1 MSQQTNV
8 ADLLKNIDMDA
19 LVRIMKP
26 SATPDG
32 ARQLILPVYNTQV
45 SLKAFPGSKH
55 LTDAQLDEALIAARD
70 LAIEFEM
77 KLSRTRADS
86 EVTRLNDAHGEW
98 VELSERPTT
107 SSRSRAPTA
116 RHRVASSTSP
126 WVPSRPC
133 GTSTMPL
140 CRAARRST
148 MLSSMWTG
156 R

>member
-77 KLSRTRADS
+77 NLSRTRADS
-86 EVTRLNDAHGEW
+86 EVTRLNNAHGEW
-98 VELSERPTT
+98 VELSERTYDLIEK
-107 SSRSRAPTA
+107 SRSY
-116 RHRVASSTSP
+116 
-126 WVPSRPC
+126 C
-133 GTSTMPL
+133 E
-140 CRAARRST
+140 
-148 MLSSMWTG
+148 
-156 R
+156 

>member
-55 LTDAQLDEALIAARD
+55 LTDAQIRQTVEIYKFVGQDSG
-70 LAIEFEM
+70 
-77 KLSRTRADS
+77 KLP
-86 EVTRLNDAHGEW
+86 E
-98 VELSERPTT
+98 ELTKRE
-107 SSRSRAPTA
+107 
-116 RHRVASSTSP
+116 
-126 WVPSRPC
+126 
-133 GTSTMPL
+133 GI
-140 CRAARRST
+140 
-148 MLSSMWTG
+148 
-156 R
+156 